1 MDEHNTDILIKKAG
15 ALERLNRVEDAI
27 ACYNRAIELDNSATM
42 AWLQKGGLYNRLAR
56 YDEAMGCYEK
66 ALEAQKT

>member
-1 MDEHNTDILIKKAG
+1 
-15 ALERLNRVEDAI
+15 
-27 ACYNRAIELDNSATM
+27 M

-66 ALEAQKT
+66 ALEAQKTLRENIQRSTFNFQ